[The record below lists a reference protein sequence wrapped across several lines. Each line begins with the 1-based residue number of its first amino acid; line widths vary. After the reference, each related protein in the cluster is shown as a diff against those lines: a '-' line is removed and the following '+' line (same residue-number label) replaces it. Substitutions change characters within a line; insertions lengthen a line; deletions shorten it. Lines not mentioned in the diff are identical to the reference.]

1 MATSPTSPLQV
12 LVMGAGSVGCY
23 LGGVLQVAGLQVTF
37 VGRDRIIR
45 ELNQRGLRITDLNG
59 GDARIAPAELRLAT
73 GIPDGLRPDVTL
85 LCVKSGGTE
94 AAANL
99 LQDSLPNR
107 SLVVSMQNGLRNAE
121 IAHAAAPRLHLCPG
135 MVPFNVAMLAP
146 GHFHRGTA
154 GTMAAE
160 RDGALLPLA
169 HAFASQGLLLNLHED
184 LRPVQWGKLLLNL
197 NNPVNAL
204 SGLPLRAQLL
214 ERGYR
219 RCLAALQEEALVLLK
234 EAGVAPA
241 RLAAVSPRWLPVLL
255 RLPTPA
261 FRVLAA
267 RMLRIDAKAR
277 SSMADDFAAGR
288 LTEIDALCGEVVRL
302 AQRLGRRAPLNE
314 RMEALVDRN
323 LTSRRAYS
331 PPELVAAL
339 GI

>member
-1 MATSPTSPLQV
+1 MAISTSSPLQI

-37 VGRDRIIR
+37 VGRERVIR
-45 ELNQRGLRITDLNG
+45 ELNQRGLRISDLNG
-59 GDARIAPAELRLAT
+59 GNTRIAPAQLRLAAE
-73 GIPDGLRPDVTL
+73 IPPGLRPDVTL
-85 LCVKSGGTE
+85 LCVKSGDTE
-94 AAANL
+94 AAADL
-99 LQDSLPNR
+99 LQNSLPTQ

-121 IAHAAAPRLHLCPG
+121 IAHAAAPRLRLRAG

-146 GHFHRGTA
+146 GHYHRGTTGA
-154 GTMAAE
+154 IAAE
-160 RDGALLPLA
+160 LDRALVPLVDS
-169 HAFASQGLLLNLHED
+169 FASQGLRLNLHED

-214 ERGYR
+214 ERDCR

-234 EAGVAPA
+234 NADVAPA

-288 LTEIDALCGEVVRL
+288 PTEIDALCGEVVRL
-302 AQRLGRRAPLNE
+302 ARSLGRTAPLNE
-314 RMEALVDRN
+314 RMKALVE
-323 LTSRRAYS
+323 SRRSAYS
-331 PPELVAAL
+331 PPELAAAL

>member
-1 MATSPTSPLQV
+1 MVTSSALPLQI

-37 VGRDRIIR
+37 VGRERVIR
-45 ELNQRGLRITDLNG
+45 ELNQHGLRISDLNG
-59 GDARIAPAELRLAT
+59 GNTRIAPAELRLAT
-73 GIPDGLRPDVTL
+73 EIPHGFRPDVTL
-85 LCVKSGGTE
+85 LCVKSGDTE
-94 AAANL
+94 AAADL
-99 LQDSLPNR
+99 LQNSLPTR

-121 IAHAAAPRLHLCPG
+121 IAHTAAPRLRLRPG

-146 GHFHRGTA
+146 GHYHRGTTGA
-154 GTMAAE
+154 IAAE
-160 RDGALLPLA
+160 LDGALVPLVD
-169 HAFASQGLLLNLHED
+169 AFASQGLRLSLHED

-214 ERGYR
+214 ERDCR
-219 RCLAALQEEALVLLK
+219 RCLAALQDEALALLK
-234 EAGVAPA
+234 EADVAPS
-241 RLAAVSPRWLPVLL
+241 RLAAVAPHWLPVLL

-288 LTEIDALCGEVVRL
+288 PTEIDALCGEVVRL
-302 AQRLGRRAPLNE
+302 ARSLGRSAPLNE
-314 RMEALVDRN
+314 RMKVLVESDR
-323 LTSRRAYS
+323 SRRSAYS
-331 PPELVAAL
+331 PSELAAAL

>member
-1 MATSPTSPLQV
+1 MAASTASTLQI

-37 VGRDRIIR
+37 VGRERVIR
-45 ELNQRGLRITDLNG
+45 ELNQHGLRISDLNG
-59 GDARIAPAELRLAT
+59 GNTRIAPAELRLAT
-73 GIPDGLRPDVTL
+73 EIPHGARPDVTL
-85 LCVKSGGTE
+85 LCVKSGDTE
-94 AAANL
+94 AAADL
-99 LQDSLPNR
+99 LQNSLPTQ

-121 IAHAAAPRLHLCPG
+121 IAQAAAPRLRLRPG
-135 MVPFNVAMLAP
+135 MVPFNVALLAP
-146 GHFHRGTA
+146 GHYHRGTTGA
-154 GTMAAE
+154 IAAE
-160 RDGALLPLA
+160 LDDALVPLVD
-169 HAFASQGLLLNLHED
+169 AFASQGLHLSLHED

-214 ERGYR
+214 ERDYR
-219 RCLAALQEEALVLLK
+219 RCLAALQDEALALLK
-234 EAGVAPA
+234 GAGVAPA
-241 RLAAVSPRWLPVLL
+241 RLAAVSPQWLPVLL

-288 LTEIDALCGEVVRL
+288 PTEIDALCGEVVRL
-302 AQRLGRRAPLNE
+302 ARSLDRTAPLNE
-314 RMEALVDRN
+314 RMKTLVE
-323 LTSRRAYS
+323 SRGSAYS
-331 PPELVAAL
+331 PPELAAAL